1 MVTRRHA
8 LQLLATGA
16 ALAGGRALAQSS
28 QASQA
33 VTAYPSRPIEIII
46 PFAPGDTDNMLRAHS
61 DRLVE
66 MLKQPAVMNFKPG
79 AAGGLGAT
87 LVSQAKADGYTLV
100 GTSQSSIVVVPL
112 ANKDIQYTTES
123 FAPVAALTEG
133 GLMLLVN
140 AKSPWK
146 SLADVIAHARQAPGT
161 VTYGSSG
168 MRGITHILAEMLA
181 REAGVSWNHVPMA
194 GSTPAIVQL
203 LGGHTDM
210 ASSAIA
216 PALAHIQ
223 SGALRPLVLF
233 NSRRLKVLPDTPTA
247 VELGFRTESP
257 VLYGLSAPKGTPR
270 PVRDTLFDGLRRVTD
285 RHGPAIEKTLS
296 TFGAQIN
303 LLGPDE
309 YSAFLQQQKAMFASG
324 ITNL

>member
-1 MVTRRHA
+1 MVTRRHT
-8 LQLLATGA
+8 LQMLAAGA
-16 ALAGGRALAQSS
+16 ALASTRAMA
-28 QASQA
+28 QAS
-33 VTAYPSRPIEIII
+33 TKWPSRQIEVII
-46 PFAPGDTDNMLRAHS
+46 PFSPGDTDNMLRAHT
-61 DRLVE
+61 DRLIE
-66 MLKQPAVMNFKPG
+66 PLGQPAVMNFKPG
-79 AAGGLGAT
+79 AAGALGAT
-87 LVSQAKADGYTLV
+87 LVSQAKPDGYTLV
-100 GTSQSSIVVVPL
+100 GTSQSSVVVVPL

-146 SLADVIAHARQAPGT
+146 TFDDLVAHSRKAPGT

-168 MRGITHILAEMLA
+168 MRGITHILAAMLA
-181 REAGVSWNHVPMA
+181 REAGVSWNHIPMG

-223 SGALRPLVLF
+223 SGALRPLAVF
-233 NSRRLKVLPDTPTA
+233 NSRRLNVLPDTPTA
-247 VELGFRTESP
+247 VELGYKVESP
-257 VLYGLSAPKGTPR
+257 ILYGLLAPKGTPR
-270 PVRDTLFDGLRRVTD
+270 PVVDKLYDGLRRITTQQE
-285 RHGPAIEKTLS
+285 AALQKNLS
-296 TFGAQIN
+296 TFGAQVN

-309 YSAFLQQQKAMFASG
+309 YSAFLQQQKALFAAGVSA
-324 ITNL
+324 L

>member
-8 LQLLATGA
+8 LQWMAAGA
-16 ALAGGRALAQSS
+16 ALASTRASAQGGA
-28 QASQA
+28 
-33 VTAYPSRPIEIII
+33 TWPGRPIEVII
-46 PFAPGDTDNMLRAHS
+46 PFAPGDTDNMVRAHV
-61 DRLVE
+61 DRLHEV
-66 MLKQPAVMNFKPG
+66 LRQPAILNFKPG
-79 AAGGLGAT
+79 AAGALGAT
-87 LVSQAKADGYTLV
+87 LVTKARPDGYSLL
-100 GTSQSSIVVVPL
+100 GTSQSSVVVVPL
-112 ANKDIQYTTES
+112 ANKDVQYTTEA
-123 FAPVAALTEG
+123 FAPVASLTEG

-146 SLADVIAHARQAPGT
+146 SLQDLVAHSKQAPGT

-181 REAGVSWNHVPMA
+181 REAGVNWNHVPMA

-216 PALAHIQ
+216 PALPHIL
-223 SGALRPLVLF
+223 SGALRPLVVF
-233 NSRRLKVLPDTPTA
+233 NSRRLKSMPGTPTA
-247 VELGFRTESP
+247 VELGYKTESP
-257 VLYGLSAPKGTPR
+257 VLYGLLAPAGTPR
-270 PVRDTLFDGLRRVTD
+270 PVIDTLFDALKKITD
-285 RHGPAIEKTLS
+285 QHAPAIEKNLE

-309 YSAFLQQQKAMFASG
+309 YGRFLQQQKAMFAAG
-324 ITNL
+324 IAEL